1 MEGTSTKQYVS
12 VEMDVCQ
19 MCNSN
24 IIPKN
29 HLLEL
34 FGPKAMEERIAV
46 FLEKVC
52 GSFDDGLQSC
62 VCRMCCGKIKKFQE
76 FVKIVLPKHL
86 GS

>member
-1 MEGTSTKQYVS
+1 
-12 VEMDVCQ
+12 

-24 IIPKN
+24 IIPEN

-34 FGPKAMEERIAV
+34 FGPIAMEERIAV

-52 GSFDDGLQSC
+52 GGLQSC

-86 GS
+86 VS